1 MVNNFDCLMSEK
13 TMQRICFVYTK
24 IRCASLATKIFKNIG
39 ILYKTIIDNLIDDIN
54 NARVLFEDNLCQF
67 IVNLCQFMDIFGAD
81 ATLCLGIAR

>member
-39 ILYKTIIDNLIDDIN
+39 IL
-54 NARVLFEDNLCQF
+54 FED
-67 IVNLCQFMDIFGAD
+67 NLCQFMDIFGAD